1 MTKRKL
7 TSFGRWDQVRF
18 IWERQETSLLTKE
31 AAVYWL
37 VLFSIVFHGLSIP
50 VNNLIYK
57 VIGVSPMV
65 DKEGPTEV
73 RRLSRTMS
81 LPKNSSIDP
90 RRRDSVTVYNR
101 FSRPNTSEGVSSW
114 SLPARTSAQEAYEIS
129 EMRREPTIQFV
140 DNSDRV

>member
-1 MTKRKL
+1 M
-7 TSFGRWDQVRF
+7 
-18 IWERQETSLLTKE
+18 
-31 AAVYWL
+31 YWL

-57 VIGVSPMV
+57 SLGVNPVV

-81 LPKNSSIDP
+81 LPKNSSVDP
-90 RRRDSVTVYNR
+90 KRRDSVTVYNR
-101 FSRPNTSEGVSSW
+101 FSRPNTSGGEREDGSSSAW
-114 SLPARTSAQEAYEIS
+114 RFPTTRTTTDAQQSETFEIL
-129 EMRREPTIQFV
+129 EMRRHPTIQFV